1 MFKSLLPK
9 EYAFFDSFADHA
21 RIVQTASRELL
32 RLMRGEVDTQVGI
45 QAIKDWEHEADDITH
60 RCIDALN
67 RTFITPIDRPDI
79 LRLIKTMDD
88 VLDCIDAG
96 VIRMGLYDIRIM
108 REESVAMAEIL
119 LACSDEIALAVQEL
133 RDLKNQESI
142 NKRCMTIHQL
152 EHQGDEVLRA
162 ALQRLFREEDAVLI
176 IKWKDIFERLEKSTD
191 RADTVAVII
200 EGIVISAS

>member
-21 RIVQTASRELL
+21 RVVQTASRELL

-88 VLDCIDAG
+88 VLDCIDAA
-96 VIRMGLYDIRIM
+96 VIRMGLYDIHIM

>member
-21 RIVQTASRELL
+21 RILQAASRELL
-32 RLMRGEVDTQVGI
+32 RLMRGEVDTQAGI
-45 QAIKDWEHEADDITH
+45 QAIKNWEHEADDITH

>member
-21 RIVQTASRELL
+21 RILQAASRELL
-32 RLMRGEVDTQVGI
+32 RLMRGEVDTQAGI
-45 QAIKDWEHEADDITH
+45 QAIKNWEHEADDITH

-96 VIRMGLYDIRIM
+96 VIRMGLYDIHIM

>member
-96 VIRMGLYDIRIM
+96 VIRMGLYDIHIM

>member
-9 EYAFFDSFADHA
+9 EYAFFDNFADHA
-21 RIVQTASRELL
+21 RIVQAASQELL
-32 RLMRGEVDTQVGI
+32 RLTRSEVDTQVGI
-45 QAIKDWEHEADDITH
+45 QAIKNWEHEADDITH

-79 LRLIKTMDD
+79 LRLIKNMDD
-88 VLDCIDAG
+88 VLDCIDAA

-108 REESVAMAEIL
+108 REEAIAMGEIL
-119 LACSDEIALAVQEL
+119 LRCSEEILQAVIEL

-142 NKRCMTIHQL
+142 NKRCMTIHHL
-152 EHQGDEVLRA
+152 EHEGDQVLRA
-162 ALQRLFREEDAVLI
+162 ALQRLFKEEDAVLI

>member
-1 MFKSLLPK
+1 
-9 EYAFFDSFADHA
+9 
-21 RIVQTASRELL
+21 
-32 RLMRGEVDTQVGI
+32 
-45 QAIKDWEHEADDITH
+45 EADDITH